1 MKLTFTASSFV
12 ITTELQV
19 IEIRYA
25 DFISAFMK
33 SSDHMR
39 AEVGRYVKGYLQGV
53 AK

>member
-1 MKLTFTASSFV
+1 MKITFTASSFQLV
-12 ITTELQV
+12 TDLQV

-33 SSDHMR
+33 SSDNMR